1 MEKYVF
7 YSKEIS
13 VNIYPKASVT
23 AAEKKRLSEEG
34 FQKIGF
40 ETHAKDEAEAMEQYL
55 THFKENTEA
64 LEDYAKDIAFS
75 SLIFNGGRFLF

>member
-7 YSKEIS
+7 YSKDIS
-13 VNIYPKASVT
+13 VNIYPKASLT
-23 AAEKKRLSEEG
+23 SEEKQRLSKEG
-34 FQKIGF
+34 YQRIGF
-40 ETHAKDEAEAMEQYL
+40 ETRATDEADAMERYL

-75 SLIFNGGRFLF
+75 SLLFNGGRFLF